1 MDRRSFFLATALL
14 VVAPVGLALASSAEI
29 PGFADA
35 AKAGSP
41 ILVHVTAPWCETC
54 QAQKPIV
61 TELLARP
68 DFEGMKA
75 FEIDF
80 DSQKDILGALRVM
93 SQSTMIVF
101 KDGKEVDRQIG
112 QTDPAVIE
120 ALLKEAL

>member
-1 MDRRSFFLATALL
+1 ML